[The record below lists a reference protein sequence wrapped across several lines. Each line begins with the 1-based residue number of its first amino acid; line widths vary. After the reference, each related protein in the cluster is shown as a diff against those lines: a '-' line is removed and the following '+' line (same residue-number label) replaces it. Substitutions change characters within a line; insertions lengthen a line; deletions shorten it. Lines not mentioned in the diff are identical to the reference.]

1 MKEESLSPQSA
12 RNFFLCKVLS
22 LSLCI
27 LILLAPRNLI
37 FKKEMYIKKKNRKVT
52 KSFDF
57 AWNLFPRIFVK
68 IDNRLSFQPRYSK
81 RPLRG
86 PYGQMLEAEM
96 AKPRTADI
104 ALEEGL
110 RPRRKISANLSYNA
124 SSNNSGSEP
133 PTPCHHR
140 TTSSPTKLDGLPGPS
155 PELLAELLRGSSERV
170 VRAPAHRNVSE
181 IILLRYKLPVTML
194 RLHFA
199 HFSR

>member
-1 MKEESLSPQSA
+1 MWKSIKA
-12 RNFFLCKVLS
+12 
-22 LSLCI
+22 
-27 LILLAPRNLI
+27 LII
-37 FKKEMYIKKKNRKVT
+37 FKISNFQFIHFYECKICKN
-52 KSFDF
+52 SQQI
-57 AWNLFPRIFVK
+57 IF
-68 IDNRLSFQPRYSK
+68 FQSRYSK

-96 AKPRTADI
+96 AKPRTTDI

-124 SSNNSGSEP
+124 GSNNSGSEP

-170 VRAPAHRNVSE
+170 ARAPAHRNVSK
-181 IILLRYKLPVTML
+181 IILLRYKLPVTIP

-199 HFSR
+199 HFSRFDGDKHEGGPWSILTVRAAHLLSKCLMHTQLHALFD

>member
-1 MKEESLSPQSA
+1 MKYL
-12 RNFFLCKVLS
+12 FK
-22 LSLCI
+22 I
-27 LILLAPRNLI
+27 LILFSRLYLARFPIYIHMCQPLN
-37 FKKEMYIKKKNRKVT
+37 IKKKKM
-52 KSFDF
+52 
-57 AWNLFPRIFVK
+57 I
-68 IDNRLSFQPRYSK
+68 LSYLQTRYSK

-104 ALEEGL
+104 ALDEGL

-124 SSNNSGSEP
+124 SGNNNSGSEP

-140 TTSSPTKLDGLPGPS
+140 TTSSPTKLEGLPGPS

-170 VRAPAHRNVSE
+170 ARAPAHRNVSQ
-181 IILLRYKLPVTML
+181 IISLRYKLSVTMP

-199 HFSR
+199 HFSRYDGDKREGGP